1 MDIALFAM
9 SEQGMQLAVRVQ
21 EIFSGHDEQVEIFTD
36 CPLKPWMENQF
47 PGRDALIVI
56 GSLNHTVHAIA
67 SFLQDADYEPAVLVM
82 DDRATFCIPL
92 IDGTNAAAE
101 ELSQRISRMVGCV
114 PVLPRPMQRVFDV
127 GEWAQSQHLSVGN
140 PEQIRHIQGKLLA
153 GMQVNLL
160 SLVEIAG
167 ALPSQLR
174 YTSAPSKADIFFTV
188 YDFTASAP
196 DALILVPPV
205 LTLGIG
211 CRRGTSLE
219 QIERAVMEIFR
230 AAHIHFSAVFRVC
243 STEIKQDEPGL
254 LEFCRWHKLPF
265 ATYSPKQLSGVRGN
279 FGRGEYVSRT
289 VGVDN
294 ACERAALLGAGESGE
309 LIIHKTARY
318 GVTVAA
324 AVDHKL
330 VEHYAFP

>member
-1 MDIALFAM
+1 MDIALLAM
-9 SEQGMQLAVRVQ
+9 SEAGTRLAVQVQ
-21 EIFSGHDEQVEIFTD
+21 KMLDARGESTEVFTD
-36 CPLKPWMENQF
+36 CPLDRWMENQF

-56 GSLNHTVHAIA
+56 GSLNQTVHAA
-67 SFLQDADYEPAVLVM
+67 AGLLQGADYEPAVLVM

-92 IDGTNAAAE
+92 LDGTDHDAE
-101 ELSQRISRMVGCV
+101 ALSRQISESIGCV
-114 PVLPRPMQRVFDV
+114 PVLPRPLQRVFDV
-127 GEWAQSQHLSVGN
+127 GAWVRSQHLVVGN
-140 PEQIRHIQGKLLA
+140 PEQLRHINGRLLA

-167 ALPSQLR
+167 ELPPQLK
-174 YTSAPSKADIFFTV
+174 YTSAPTKADIFFTV

-196 DALILVPPV
+196 DALRLIPPV

-211 CRRGTSLE
+211 CRKGTPCE
-219 QIERAVMEIFR
+219 QIERAVMEIF
-230 AAHIHFSAVFRVC
+230 ALSHIHFPAVCQVC
-243 STEIKQDEPGL
+243 STEGKQDEPGL
-254 LEFCRWHKLPF
+254 LEFCRRHSLSF
-265 ATYSPKQLSGVRGN
+265 VTYGLKELSGVRGN

-294 ACERAALLGAGESGE
+294 ACERAAILGAGESGE
-309 LIIHKTARY
+309 LVIHKTARY

-330 VEHYAFP
+330 VEHYSFP